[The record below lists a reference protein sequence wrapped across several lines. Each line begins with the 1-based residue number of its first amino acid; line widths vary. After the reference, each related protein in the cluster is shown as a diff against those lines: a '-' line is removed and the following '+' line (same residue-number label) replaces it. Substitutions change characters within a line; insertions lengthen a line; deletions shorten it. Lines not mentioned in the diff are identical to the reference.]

1 MIFASVSVG
10 HYLIIE
16 NDVVVAEV
24 KRTFGWERGYYTAIG
39 YNWVWRNGSAEE
51 FFRGL
56 PDLHH
61 AYPMDNYPG
70 YGKVLR
76 NNADKKTIRGKV
88 RRYGNVG

>member
-61 AYPMDNYPG
+61 AYPMDNYPINERFNG
-70 YGKVLR
+70 PSWIPTKGFPCMGPIE
-76 NNADKKTIRGKV
+76 AH
-88 RRYGNVG
+88 